1 MKPNRASRFNRAMM
15 IGMMFMG
22 IVVIGCVF
30 FFLYWAGNTQKDKQQ
45 QDMRLSSGD
54 SITIEVSDSTL
65 IDSLD

>member
-30 FFLYWAGNTQKDKQQ
+30 FFLYWAGNTQKDKQEQ
-45 QDMRLSSGD
+45 EQRLTSGD
-54 SITIEVSDSTL
+54 SITLQLDSSL
-65 IDSLD
+65 IDSVQ